1 MRLIPYRST
10 HFIASSS
17 GGYSGVDFTPSKIYE
32 IHEWKEEYFYFFDDK
47 GDERSW
53 TENHVEVQDASFKT
67 NLEKI
72 LQ

>member
-1 MRLIPYRST
+1 MKLQPGIST
-10 HFIASSS
+10 HFTASST
-17 GGYSGVDFTPSKIYE
+17 GGYSVLDFTPSKIYE
-32 IHEWKEEYFYFFDDK
+32 ICEWEEEYFHFFDDK

-53 TENHVEVQDASFKT
+53 TENHVEVQDVSFKT